1 MHSLIPTT
9 LGQRDEENPSSLKHM
24 LIDLNRGDPES
35 FINRLISLFASIPYP
50 EGKAPQYEGE
60 WSRQLFLILSLMG
73 AYTSCEVHMATG
85 RADCVVKTPD
95 YIYVFEFKLD
105 KPIEDAMSQIDDKGY
120 AIPYAADNRKLYK
133 IGVVFS
139 TEKRNVSD
147 WKVV

>member
-1 MHSLIPTT
+1 MNTPVQKIISPKQ
-9 LGQRDEENPSSLKHM
+9 LGQRTRRN
-24 LIDLNRGDPES
+24 
-35 FINRLISLFASIPYP
+35 
-50 EGKAPQYEGE
+50 
-60 WSRQLFLILSLMG
+60 
-73 AYTSCEVHMATG
+73 

-105 KPIEDAMSQIDDKGY
+105 KPIGDAMSQIDDKGY

-147 WKVV
+147 WKISADEA